1 MIVAID
7 GPAGAGKSSVARQLA
22 ERVSFQHLDSGAL
35 YRCFAY
41 IALESNKDV
50 SSPDGWEQLISD
62 HEVEANYTVFPAKFF
77 IDGKDVSELIRENR
91 VSNAV
96 ALVSTHATVRDAV
109 VETLRNIST
118 TGNFIVEGRDIGSVV
133 FPKAE
138 LKFILTASIQ
148 ERAKRRYLELKSK
161 GSNVTLEELEN
172 EIRCRDESDSTR
184 SLSPLVRAQDAELV
198 DSTQMNINE
207 VIELVKL
214 KIESRLC
221 QEEGSLET
229 ISS

>member
-1 MIVAID
+1 M
-7 GPAGAGKSSVARQLA
+7 ARQLA

-50 SSPDGWEQLISD
+50 SSPDGWEQLASD

-109 VETLRNIST
+109 VETL
-118 TGNFIVEGRDIGSVV
+118 
-133 FPKAE
+133 
-138 LKFILTASIQ
+138 
-148 ERAKRRYLELKSK
+148 
-161 GSNVTLEELEN
+161 
-172 EIRCRDESDSTR
+172 
-184 SLSPLVRAQDAELV
+184 
-198 DSTQMNINE
+198 
-207 VIELVKL
+207 
-214 KIESRLC
+214 
-221 QEEGSLET
+221 
-229 ISS
+229 